1 MATSKKDTAEALY
14 SARLPRRKKS
24 PSTLAS
30 AFPPPD
36 AHIAPTRRSGRSS
49 TVVNYSEPPAGFEL
63 DDLESAL
70 IPEKDSDQDED
81 FCDDLDAEAAEDDES
96 VMSSQPPTSSDE
108 SSFGGLAGSDNE
120 PPPKKPKM
128 AGKRITKFSGLVAK
142 HAIEDVS
149 QVVNPLFSVEE
160 KVRGEI
166 NADGPEKSGQKSA
179 DKSNMKNLCNETDRT
194 VSETLPPL
202 CVIGDIFEDI
212 VSKAKESIDKR
223 MHTLKDVLKHLGS
236 RHLRVATMCSGT
248 ESPIL
253 AMHMINAALKS
264 QGLSELLFDHLFSAE
279 IVAWKQ
285 AYIERCFHPPII
297 FRDITEITNAKNNHA
312 TTAYGRLAKIPDNID
327 ILIAG
332 TACVDFSKLNNKQK
346 QLNESGESGD
356 TFNAVLKYAEKYHPR
371 ILILENVHGAP
382 WNDMLAAYENIG
394 YISAGVLVDTKN
406 FYLPQ
411 TRQRGYMVC
420 YRLEDLQKAYKDSS
434 AVKDEFYN
442 RMQDFKRQVSSPVSS
457 FLLPSDD
464 PIVVRAKSLLARQSS
479 LDGPIR
485 EHDWA
490 LCEIRHIRYRR
501 EHDLGVDRP
510 LTQWQESGTLNLPD
524 YANKSW
530 FRKQVERVWD
540 FVDMSMLRKAH
551 HSGVPELEPAESVE
565 PSEQDNDKQK
575 ERDYD
580 VQYKTRIWD
589 VSQNIDRFV
598 DTVPFGIAPC
608 LTPSGNFYVTDR
620 GGPLANVET
629 LILQG
634 LPLHMISFTTETEK
648 NIQDLA
654 GNAMSTPVVGSAIAS
669 ALISAFKILEKGPGR
684 PPKAQEVDFASNFER
699 PKLVD
704 RSQATLLTP
713 ISLRNLLDDA
723 NKSASKCVC
732 EGQLELTQ
740 KPIQKCGE
748 CGHTSCIQC
757 GVKPAHEYQA
767 PCTLARIH
775 PQTFVQN
782 WRSKL
787 PMVLQL
793 HSELHVDTLVAHMKS
808 TLHESEKLVDKYI
821 EAVKNTLKDPLTF
834 SRFRRGS
841 SWVASYD
848 SRFARLDLVL
858 DIDKP
863 EWKLYTKAGDA
874 LWGEIELHSL
884 RDFFKEPIAKCAI
897 THDAFYG
904 SDWSWRVYEKPSTK
918 LTIQGKGHEVPSWAA
933 RLGIP
938 AKANEK
944 VYSELVVA
952 SEEESYRVFTGVYK
966 LLRKCGTACESLYK
980 REQFDTN
987 ASNMFMFLDPTRIG
1001 RPELDCFVF
1010 ASDPSRLEYDQ
1021 IREVVGH
1028 VDATW
1033 RPEHVVKQN
1042 GMQVNVALN
1051 GTWIKKSLVSLHPMD
1066 LKSQFSI
1073 TRQSVVNN
1081 DCRVPKTVASL
1092 TPELP
1097 FSNVNEKFKGHQ
1109 QIQPDDKVFFDTF
1122 GWALEPLRGDL
1133 NLVGDSGISDNLEC
1147 DKCAPQLPQIR
1158 WHLTTAKSKYELHAH
1173 EDQQTASEYEIN
1185 VKARPSPFVMECNID
1200 GRSFTITISLNVL
1213 TLCQRAVGKLVRLTT
1228 SPHQSVCWKL
1238 NTQWS
1243 DQPATKSP
1251 SFVLHSNVDNEPH
1264 KAQALKKIRLF
1275 PKQKKSLSWM
1285 LEQEQDAGQAFT
1297 IEEYEEALLPYLG
1310 WRLEAEASSKVQV
1323 RGGILADHA
1332 GFGKTMTSLALINTE
1347 WEQERTASNVI
1358 KKMKDLPNDNLAQ
1371 VMPEKI
1377 AATLVVC
1384 PPTLVNQWA
1393 TEAQTHLT
1401 NPFVGS
1407 IIKIRTFAD
1416 LSKLSVRSFRE
1427 ARMIIVSDNVIQSEK
1442 CEKYYQRLAA
1452 FAAMP
1457 EYVTNGSRATQ
1468 DWLEKASSR
1477 VPAHL
1482 QILEKNHARLSDHLD
1497 KLYKETQDDP
1507 VYKKFAEQSK
1517 RLKGIKYAMNKVK
1530 QDKLQQTQSKTE
1542 SEDEQEF
1549 EKQISPRYKLT
1560 EPELKKCVL
1569 FEMFHF
1575 NRLIVDEFS
1584 YLGGKELI
1592 VYCNI
1597 KADKRWALSATPQL
1611 RDTYDVSR
1619 MARLLG
1625 INLPIGANAPGLL
1638 SSANLATLKKDMT
1651 NVEEFE
1657 TFRELPSTI
1666 IQQRVYALS
1675 QKFLDTF
1682 VRRNVMDAGEL
1693 PYQDH
1698 IVPINLYADH
1708 RLAYTDLSRKLNEQ
1722 DMRIKRGDPRS
1733 GLSCMP
1739 NTTNAEEALVRTA
1752 ATYQAKT
1759 SETETGLE
1767 ALSKQCKIQ
1776 LEQAGSTLKA
1786 ALKECREFEE
1796 SKGLDMFKPWVKNV
1810 MDNNTF
1816 KDRSVALDI
1825 VSMCGW
1831 QPEELVN
1838 IPKPAHI
1845 VQQPPLTPESEDDN
1859 FGQTGKKRKR
1869 KRVEKKAPKKVNKTA
1884 AEKKR
1889 ETVEKKRKS
1898 DEKKK
1903 LVSEHSKAIGLAK
1916 VYASTKKTFRFVKST
1931 ANHVANAE
1939 STRCEGAECTSGLAE
1954 SENLALSAACGHVIC
1969 KACYES
1975 SRHELQIC
1983 PCADCS
1989 AVILSYHLL
1998 HLNKLGESRASK
2010 HGKRAEQLIHIL
2022 DKVVGANEQ
2031 AILFVQYDELIT
2043 EVSSILKDAKISH
2056 HTLKSSSVRGS
2067 DNETLI
2073 EKFQIDKSKEK
2084 KSVLILNSSDVSA
2097 AGTNLTNANHV
2108 IFFSPLL
2115 ATTQYKYESQMAQGI
2130 GRVRRPG
2137 QNKPIH
2143 VYRIIAL
2150 NTIDVDILEQRE
2162 RDTRVLYDQQDTDA
2176 SKMQI
2181 VGHDFEGIV
2190 DGKLQKPDKMQ
2201 LIRDKDGR
2209 IKLVPR
2215 TMLLQR
2221 AIEDKEDHH
2230 IYESGSRV
2238 LGYEKFNALLKFSRH
2253 YTDEDD

>member
-1 MATSKKDTAEALY
+1 MPPRKKKTVGASC
-14 SARLPRRKKS
+14 SASQSRRKKS
-24 PSTLAS
+24 PSAPAS
-30 AFPPPD
+30 ASPPPD
-36 AHIAPTRRSGRSS
+36 TNTAHTRRSARNS
-49 TVVNYSEPPAGFEL
+49 TVVNYSEPPVGFGL
-63 DDLESAL
+63 DDSEPELIQKKALE
-70 IPEKDSDQDED
+70 EDED
-81 FCDDLDAEAAEDDES
+81 FSDDLPGTEVDDEDS
-96 VMSSQPPTSSDE
+96 DMSSQPSTSSDGTA
-108 SSFGGLAGSDNE
+108 SHVAASDNE
-120 PPPKKPKM
+120 PPLKKPKIAGRRTPKSSNLVPRRATQDVGEEFNPLIGAEM
-128 AGKRITKFSGLVAK
+128 AGEEETNA
-142 HAIEDVS
+142 ED
-149 QVVNPLFSVEE
+149 
-160 KVRGEI
+160 
-166 NADGPEKSGQKSA
+166 PEKS
-179 DKSNMKNLCNETDRT
+179 KSNMKNLCNEMDRT
-194 VSETLPPL
+194 LSETLPPL
-202 CVIGDIFEDI
+202 CVIGEIFEDI
-212 VSKAKESIDKR
+212 VSKAKASIDKR
-223 MHTLKDVLKHLGS
+223 MHTLDDVLKHLGS
-236 RHLRVATMCSGT
+236 RRLRVATMCSGT

-264 QGLSELLFDHLFSAE
+264 QGPSELLFDHLFSAE

-297 FRDITEITNAKNNHA
+297 FRDITEITNAEHDLA
-312 TTAYGRLAKIPDNID
+312 TTAYGGLAKIPGNID

-356 TFNAVLKYAEKYHPR
+356 TFNAVLKYAERYHPR

-394 YISAGVLVDTKN
+394 YVSAGVLVDTKN

-420 YRLEDLQKAYKDSS
+420 YRFEDLQKAYRDPG

-442 RMQDFKRQVSSPVSS
+442 RMQDFRRQASSPVSS

-510 LTQWQESGTLNLPD
+510 LTQWQESGTLNLPE

-551 HSGVPELEPAESVE
+551 HSGVPELESTESVE
-565 PSEQDNDKQK
+565 PAEPDNDKQK

-669 ALISAFKILEKGPGR
+669 ALISAFKILEKGHSGPQE
-684 PPKAQEVDFASNFER
+684 AQEAAFKSKIER
-699 PKLVD
+699 LELVD

-713 ISLRNLLDDA
+713 ISLQNLLDNA

-740 KPIQKCGE
+740 KSIQECGE
-748 CGHTSCIQC
+748 CGHISCIQC
-757 GVKPAHEYQA
+757 GVKPTHEYQA
-767 PCTLARIH
+767 PSTHARIH
-775 PQTFVQN
+775 PQTFVQS

-787 PMVLQL
+787 PMVLRL
-793 HSELHVDTLVAHMKS
+793 HLELHVATLRAHMET
-808 TLHESEKLVDKYI
+808 TLHESEKVVDKYI
-821 EAVKNTLKDPLTF
+821 EAVNNTIKDPLTF
-834 SRFRRGS
+834 SRFRRGA

-858 DIDKP
+858 DPDKP

-874 LWGEIELHSL
+874 LWGESELHSL
-884 RDFFKEPIAKCAI
+884 RDFFKEPIAKCAV

-904 SDWSWRVYEKPSTK
+904 SDWSWRVYENPSTK
-918 LTIQGKGHEVPSWAA
+918 LTIEGKGLEVPSWAA

-938 AKANEK
+938 AKTNER
-944 VYSELVVA
+944 VYPELVVA
-952 SEEESYRVFTGVYK
+952 SEEKSYEGIVGIYK

-980 REQFDTN
+980 REQSVN
-987 ASNMFMFLDPTRIG
+987 ASNMFLFLDPTRIG
-1001 RPELDCFVF
+1001 RPEFDCFVF
-1010 ASDPSRLEYDQ
+1010 AFDPSKLEYDQ
-1021 IREVVGH
+1021 IREVVAR
-1028 VDATW
+1028 VDAVW
-1033 RPEHVVKQN
+1033 RPEDVVKQN
-1042 GMQVNVALN
+1042 GMQVEVALN
-1051 GTWIKKSLVSLHPMD
+1051 GTWIKKSLVSLRPLD

-1081 DCRVPKTVASL
+1081 DCQVAKTAASL
-1092 TPELP
+1092 TLELP
-1097 FSNVNEKFKGHQ
+1097 FSNVNEKFKGHHQ
-1109 QIQPDDKVFFDTF
+1109 VQPDDKIFFDTF
-1122 GWALEPLRGDL
+1122 GWALEPLRGDVYL
-1133 NLVGDSGISDNLEC
+1133 PGDRGISGDLEC
-1147 DKCAPQLPQIR
+1147 KECAPQLPQIR
-1158 WHLTTAKSKYELHAH
+1158 WHLTTFKAKYELHAH
-1173 EDQQTASEYEIN
+1173 EDQQSASKYETN
-1185 VKARPSPFVMECNID
+1185 VKARPSAFVMECNID
-1200 GRSFTITISLNVL
+1200 GRSFTTTISLNVL
-1213 TLCQRAVGKLVRLTT
+1213 TLCQRAVGKLFRLTT
-1228 SPHQSVCWKL
+1228 SPHHSVCWNL

-1243 DQPATKSP
+1243 DQPVAKPP
-1251 SFVLHSNVDNEPH
+1251 SFILHSNVDGEPYTA
-1264 KAQALKKIRLF
+1264 KALKDIELF
-1275 PKQKKSLSWM
+1275 PKQQRSLSWM
-1285 LEQEQDAGQAFT
+1285 LKQEEEAGQVFT
-1297 IEEYEEALLPYLG
+1297 IEEFEEAMLPYLG
-1310 WRLEAEASSKVQV
+1310 WRLEAKASSKVHV

-1332 GFGKTMTSLALINTE
+1332 GFGKTITSLALINME
-1347 WEQERTASNVI
+1347 WERERTASNI
-1358 KKMKDLPNDNLAQ
+1358 IQKMSNLPNDNPEQ
-1371 VMPEKI
+1371 VMPEKL

-1384 PPTLVNQWA
+1384 PPTLVKQWA
-1393 TEAQTHLT
+1393 EEADKHLSD
-1401 NPFVGS
+1401 PLASS

-1416 LSKLSVRSFRE
+1416 LKKLSMRDFRD
-1427 ARMIIVSDNVIQSEK
+1427 ARIIIVNDNVIQSEK
-1442 CEKYYQRLAA
+1442 CQAYYQRLAA

-1468 DWLEKASSR
+1468 DWLQKASSR

-1482 QILEKNHARLSDHLD
+1482 KIFEEQGADFLSHHLD
-1497 KLYKETQDDP
+1497 ELYDKTEDDP
-1507 VYKKFAEQSK
+1507 VYTKFAEQSK
-1517 RLKGIKYAMNKVK
+1517 RLKGIKYTKAK
-1530 QDKLQQTQSKTE
+1530 QKGHQQRQTKAESK
-1542 SEDEQEF
+1542 DEQELK
-1549 EKQISPRYKLT
+1549 KQASQRYKFKKADLT
-1560 EPELKKCVL
+1560 KCVL

-1611 RDTYDVSR
+1611 KDTFDVSS

-1638 SSANLATLKKDMT
+1638 SSANLATLRKDMT

-1657 TFRELPSTI
+1657 TFRELPSTL
-1666 IQQRVYALS
+1666 IQQQVYALS

-1682 VRRNVMDAGEL
+1682 VRRNVMSAGEL
-1693 PYQDH
+1693 AYQDH
-1698 IVPINLYADH
+1698 MVPIKLFADH
-1708 RLAYTDLSRKLNEQ
+1708 RLAYTDLSRQLNEQ
-1722 DMRIKRGDPRS
+1722 DMRIKRGDSKGR
-1733 GLSCMP
+1733 LSCVP
-1739 NTTNAEEALVRTA
+1739 KATNAEEALARTA
-1752 ATYQAKT
+1752 ATYHANT
-1759 SETETGLE
+1759 LETKTGLK
-1767 ALSKQCKIQ
+1767 ALVKQCATK
-1776 LEQAGSTLKA
+1776 LEDAGNTLRDG
-1786 ALKECREFEE
+1786 LTICRKYEE
-1796 SKGLDMFKPWVKNV
+1796 STGQDLFKPWVKNV
-1810 MDNNTF
+1810 LENNTF
-1816 KDRSVALDI
+1816 KDRSIALNI
-1825 VSMCGW
+1825 VSLCGW
-1831 QPEELVN
+1831 HPKELADISKPEPN
-1838 IPKPAHI
+1838 F
-1845 VQQPPLTPESEDDN
+1845 QQPPPLPESEDD
-1859 FGQTGKKRKR
+1859 GSGHTGKKRKR
-1869 KRVEKKAPKKVNKTA
+1869 KQVKKKAPKKEKKTA

-1889 ETVEKKRKS
+1889 EAEEKK
-1898 DEKKK
+1898 E
-1903 LVSEHSKAIGLAK
+1903 LINQHSKAVGYAK
-1916 VYASTKKTFRFVKST
+1916 AYASAQKTLRFVESAAKY
-1931 ANHVANAE
+1931 VADAE
-1939 STRCEGAECTSGLAE
+1939 STRCGGAQCESGHVK

-1975 SRHELQIC
+1975 SRDELGTC
-1983 PCADCS
+1983 PCAGCS

-2010 HGKRAEQLIHIL
+2010 YGKRAEQLIDIL
-2022 DKVVGANEQ
+2022 NKVEENDDQ
-2031 AILFVQYDELIT
+2031 AILFVQSDDLI
-2043 EVSSILKDAKISH
+2043 EEASNILKAADISH
-2056 HTLKSSSVRGS
+2056 HITKSSSSKNSARNV
-2067 DNETLI
+2067 DNAEAI
-2073 EKFQIDKSKEK
+2073 GRFQNDKGEK
-2084 KSVLILNSSDVSA
+2084 KKTVLLLNSLDVSA

-2108 IFFSPLL
+2108 IFFSPLPAL
-2115 ATTQYKYESQMAQGI
+2115 TQYEYESQMAQGI

-2137 QNKPIH
+2137 QNKSIH

-2150 NTIDVDILEQRE
+2150 DTIDVDVLEQRE
-2162 RDTRVLYDQQDTDA
+2162 RGTRVLYDQQDTDA
-2176 SKMQI
+2176 SEMQV
-2181 VGHDFEGIV
+2181 VGRDFEGAV
-2190 DGKLQKPDKMQ
+2190 GGELQKPDKMQ

-2215 TMLLQR
+2215 TMLLHR
-2221 AIEDKEDHH
+2221 AIEDGEDH
-2230 IYESGSRV
+2230 IYEGGNRI
-2238 LGYEKFNALLKFSRH
+2238 LGYEKFNSLIKFSRH